1 VQERAENTLEA
12 ISIGNDLLKRTQVAR
27 ELSEIMGKWNY
38 MKLKIFGTTKE
49 MVSKLK
55 RLSTEWKKIFA
66 SYTSDKGFRTRIYTE
81 FKIVKF
87 IKTSVTQ

>member
-66 SYTSDKGFRTRIYTE
+66 SYTSD
-81 FKIVKF
+81 
-87 IKTSVTQ
+87 